1 MTLALQWMELP
12 TMTSFVQQSERRR
25 HSRRSPKGPIRVTK
39 AVPVLPLSDA
49 QVINV
54 SRAGVA
60 LRTMTPMHP
69 GERLSFLAQPHTPPI
84 LAQVLACELLPDG
97 AFRIRCRCLLGEFE

>member
-1 MTLALQWMELP
+1 MPAL
-12 TMTSFVQQSERRR
+12 TQQAERRR
-25 HSRRSPKGPIRVTK
+25 HTRRAPAQRIRVTK

-54 SRAGVA
+54 SRDGIA
-60 LRTMTPMHP
+60 LRTLTPMHP
-69 GERLSFLAQPHTPPI
+69 GERLSFIAEPHAPPI
-84 LAQVLACELLPDG
+84 LAVVLACESLPDG